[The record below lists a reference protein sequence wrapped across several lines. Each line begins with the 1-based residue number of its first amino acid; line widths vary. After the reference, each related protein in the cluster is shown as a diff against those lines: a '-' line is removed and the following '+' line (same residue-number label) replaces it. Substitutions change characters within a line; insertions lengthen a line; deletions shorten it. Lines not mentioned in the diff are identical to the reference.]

1 MSKFSDIIKEI
12 EKAESIAVFVH
23 VNMDGDAVGSA
34 FSFAKALTDFGK
46 KATVVLN
53 DNPPAY
59 LRYFCDEYV
68 RDTDEI
74 FDLAVALDCGDMA
87 RLGCLRETFERA
99 HRHVCIDH
107 HVSNVGYGDVNYIKA
122 KASSTS
128 EIVYELIMALTG
140 KISSRQ
146 AEQLYAG
153 IITDTGGFKFSN
165 TTPESF
171 IYSAELLKCG
181 ADISRVCIEIY
192 ECESLGK
199 LKLKSKAL
207 DSLKLYSGG
216 KISSVI
222 LTEKDFEETGT
233 GFSDCEGFSEIGR
246 SVEGVEAA
254 FSITAKHQVKV
265 SLRSKSYVDVSRV
278 AAHFGGGGH
287 VKASGFTLPGDTDI
301 DKLTEEIVKMLEKE
315 ILEHENERSNS
326 N

>member
-34 FSFAKALTDFGK
+34 FSFANALKDFGK
-46 KATVVLN
+46 KVTVVLN
-53 DNPPAY
+53 DNPPPY
-59 LRYFCDEYV
+59 LKYFCDDYV
-68 RDTDEI
+68 TESDEE

-87 RLGCLRETFERA
+87 RLGWCKALFEKA

-122 KASSTS
+122 EASSTS
-128 EIVYELIMALTG
+128 EIIYEFIMEFTG
-140 KISSRQ
+140 KISPRQ

-153 IITDTGGFKFSN
+153 FITDTGGFKFSN

-192 ECESLGK
+192 ECVSLGK
-199 LKLKSKAL
+199 LKLKSRAL

-233 GFSDCEGFSEIGR
+233 EFSDCEGFSEIGR
-246 SVEGVEAA
+246 SVDGVEAA
-254 FSITAKHQVKV
+254 FSITIKNQVKV

-278 AAHFGGGGH
+278 ATHFGGGGH
-287 VKASGFTLPGDTDI
+287 VRASGFTLPGDTDVPH
-301 DKLTEEIVKMLEKE
+301 LTEEIVKMLEKE
-315 ILEHENERSNS
+315 IMEHENERSN
-326 N
+326 NN

>member
-12 EKAESIAVFVH
+12 EIAESIVLLNH

-34 FSFAKALTDFGK
+34 FSFAAALKDKGK
-46 KATVVLN
+46 KVSVAIEEA
-53 DNPPAY
+53 PPSY
-59 LRYFCDEYV
+59 LEEFCDDYITESN
-68 RDTDEI
+68 EI
-74 FDLAVALDCGDMA
+74 FDLAISLDCGDA
-87 RLGCLRETFERA
+87 LRMGKRKDIFDNAKR
-99 HRHVCIDH
+99 RICIDH

-128 EIVYELIMALTG
+128 EIIYELIMELTG
-140 KISSRQ
+140 RISSRQ

-181 ADISRVCIEIY
+181 ADINKVCIEIY
-192 ECESLGK
+192 ESESLAK
-199 LKLKSKAL
+199 LKLKSRAL
-207 DSLKLYSGG
+207 ESLKLYHGG

-222 LTEKDFEETGT
+222 ITKKDFEETGAEV
-233 GFSDCEGFSEIGR
+233 SDCEGFSEIGR
-246 SVEGVEAA
+246 GVEGVEAS
-254 FSITAKHQVKV
+254 FSITVKNQVKV
-265 SLRSKSYVDVSRV
+265 SLRSKHYVDVSRV

-287 VKASGFTLPGDTDI
+287 VRASGFTLPGDTDVRI
-301 DKLTEEIVKMLEKE
+301 LTRDIVKMLKKE
-315 ILEHENERSNS
+315 IEGYEDERSNS